1 MTLIRRLAAMVAWI
15 RHRDQAE
22 ARLHD
27 ELQAYVEISAAEK
40 IRAGVEPGEARRLAR
55 LELGGVEQVKEQV
68 RRSRHGGWLDEV
80 GRDLRYAIRLL
91 AQAPAF
97 TTVVLLT
104 LALGIGANT
113 AIFSV
118 VDALLL
124 RWLPVRSPQQLVQI
138 SLLAP
143 DAPASIVG
151 GTVSYPIV
159 RMLAEQRD
167 IFASVGGFSAS
178 RLDVG
183 SPEAV
188 ARVPAAI
195 VTGGFFETLGLEARA
210 GRLLTP
216 ADDVPGAPAV
226 AVISHGYWERQYGGR
241 NDVIGRSILIDG
253 RPVPIVGVT
262 PRGFTGATVGATA
275 DITVAAAALPQV
287 NPGEAPLLGAGNY
300 WLRALA
306 RPREDVSLD
315 QAAARLDAVWRRLAD
330 GLIPPHWSAT
340 QRASTAAQVFRF
352 VPGGTG
358 WSYLRHVYQTPLVVL
373 MAIVGVV
380 LLIACANVASLLLA
394 RASSRQREMA
404 LRLALGAGR
413 WRIVRQL
420 LTEGLVLSM
429 AGGALGT
436 AFAWGASRSLVR
448 LMSTPQLPIEIDTTP
463 NLRVL
468 AFTAAVSVGTALLF
482 AVAPAL
488 WATRSEPSSALSTGA
503 RVSRTRSR
511 WLSALVSGQLALALV
526 LIAAAGL
533 FVRTFENIRG
543 LDAGFDA
550 GGVVF
555 AELDPRR
562 LGTRD
567 LVAEV
572 EQLPGVAAVSL
583 ATHTPLNGWSWSEPF
598 VPVGRPLPE
607 RDTARAIGVGPGYFS
622 ALRVRIASG
631 RAFAASDRRGA
642 PLVAIVN
649 EAFARHHFPG
659 QAVAGQRLSAKLERV
674 WQELT
679 IVGVV
684 ANMQLD
690 GLRAAP
696 PQTVYLPYAQ
706 LSGSRQVNLL
716 VRGTGA
722 PGHLARTVEQTL
734 RAALPGTPIEIQP
747 LATQVGATIVQER
760 VLALLAG
767 SFGAIALVLA
777 AVGLY
782 GLIAYGVTQ
791 RTPELGVRLALGAR
805 RRQVVGLVLADAA
818 RLVVIGVGLGL
829 PLAWAASR
837 SVRTLLFGV
846 SLTDPLAAGGSI
858 AVLVA
863 AALVAAYLPARRAA
877 RTDPLVAL
885 RHE

>member
-1 MTLIRRLAAMVAWI
+1 VTLIRRIAAMVAWI

-27 ELQAYVEISAAEK
+27 ELQAYVELSAADK
-40 IRAGVEPGEARRLAR
+40 VRAGMEPAEARRQAR
-55 LELGGVEQVKEQV
+55 IELGGVEQVKEQV
-68 RRSRHGGWLDEV
+68 RRTRHGGWLDEL

-97 TTVVLLT
+97 TAVVVLT
-104 LALGIGANT
+104 LALGIGAST

-138 SLLAP
+138 SLFAR
-143 DAPASIVG
+143 DAPTSAVG
-151 GTVSYPIV
+151 GTLSYPIV

-167 IFASVGGFSAS
+167 VFASVGGFTPS

-183 SPEAV
+183 SPDAV

-195 VTGGFFETLGLEARA
+195 VTGGFFETLGLEARV
-210 GRLLTP
+210 GRLLKAT
-216 ADDVPGAPAV
+216 DDVPGAPAV

-241 NDVIGRSILIDG
+241 DDVIGQSILIDG

-262 PRGFTGATVGATA
+262 PRGFHGATVGETA

-287 NPGEAPLLGAGNY
+287 NPGAAPLLGAGNF

-306 RPREDVSLD
+306 RPREDVPLV

-330 GLIPPHWSAT
+330 SLIPPHWSAT
-340 QRASTAAQVFRF
+340 QRASVAAQVFRF

-358 WSYLRHVYQTPLVVL
+358 WSYLRHIYRTPLVVL

-420 LTEGLVLSM
+420 LTEGLVLSI

-448 LMSTPQLPIEIDTTP
+448 LMSTPQLPIAIDLAP
-463 NLRVL
+463 NLRLL

-488 WATRSEPSSALSTGA
+488 WATASDPASALSTGT

-511 WLSALVSGQLALALV
+511 WLRALVSGQLALALV

-533 FVRTFENIRG
+533 FVRTFQNIRG
-543 LDAGFDA
+543 LDPGFDTD
-550 GGVVF
+550 GVVF
-555 AELDPRR
+555 AELDARR
-562 LGTRD
+562 VGPRD

-572 EQLPGVAAVSL
+572 EQLPGVAAAAL
-583 ATHTPLNGWSWSEPF
+583 ATHTPLSGAFWSEPF
-598 VPVGRPLPE
+598 VAAGRPLPE
-607 RDTARAIGVGPGYFS
+607 RDTALAIGVGPSYFS

-631 RAFAASDRRGA
+631 RAFEAADRRGA

-649 EAFARHHFPG
+649 DAFARHHYPG
-659 QAVAGQRLSAKLERV
+659 QAVVGQRLSARLQRV

-679 IVGVV
+679 IVGVA
-684 ANMQLD
+684 ANTQLT
-690 GLRAAP
+690 GLRADP
-696 PQTVYLPYAQ
+696 PQTVYLPFAQ
-706 LSGSRQVNLL
+706 LTDVHQVNLL
-716 VRGTGA
+716 VRGSGS
-722 PGHLARTVEQTL
+722 PGSLARTIEPTV
-734 RAALPGTPIEIQP
+734 RAALPGMPIELQP
-747 LATQVGATIVQER
+747 LATQVGGTIAQER

-767 SFGAIALVLA
+767 SFGLIALVLA

-782 GLIAYGVTQ
+782 GLIAYGVAQ

-805 RRQVVGLVLADAA
+805 RRQVVGLVLGDAM
-818 RLVVIGVGLGL
+818 RLVAVGVGLGL
-829 PLAWAASR
+829 PLVWAASR
-837 SVRTLLFGV
+837 WVRTLLFGV
-846 SLTDPLAAGGSI
+846 SPADPLAAGGSI

-863 AALVAAYLPARRAA
+863 AALAAAYLPARRAA

>member
-1 MTLIRRLAAMVAWI
+1 MTLFRRIAAMVGWI
-15 RHRDQAE
+15 RHRERAE
-22 ARLHD
+22 AQLDD
-27 ELQAYVEISAAEK
+27 ELRTYVELSAADK
-40 IRAGVEPGEARRLAR
+40 IRAGVEPAEARRLAC

-80 GRDLRYAIRLL
+80 GCDLRYAIRVV
-91 AQAPAF
+91 ARAPGF
-97 TTVVLLT
+97 TAVVVLT
-104 LALGIGANT
+104 LAIGIGANT

-138 SLLAP
+138 SLFAR
-143 DAPASIVG
+143 DAPASAVG
-151 GTVSYPIV
+151 GTLSYPIV

-167 IFASVGGFSAS
+167 IFASVGGFSPS
-178 RLDVG
+178 RLAVG
-183 SPEAV
+183 PPDAV
-188 ARVPAAI
+188 TRVPAAI
-195 VTGGFFETLGLEARA
+195 VTGGFFETLGLEARL

-216 ADDVPGAPAV
+216 ADDAPGASAA

-241 NDVIGRSILIDG
+241 DDAIGKTLLIDG

-262 PRGFTGATVGATA
+262 PRGFNGATVGATA

-287 NPGEAPLLGAGNY
+287 SPGEAPLLEAGNF

-306 RPREDVSLD
+306 RPREHVPLE

-330 GLIPPHWSAT
+330 GVIPSHWPAT
-340 QRASTAAQVFRF
+340 QRATVAANVFRF
-352 VPGGTG
+352 ESGGTG
-358 WSYLRHVYQTPLVVL
+358 WSFLRQVYRTPLVVL

-420 LTEGLVLSM
+420 LTEGLVLAI

-436 AFAWGASRSLVR
+436 ACAWAASRALVR
-448 LMSTPQLPIEIDTTP
+448 LMSTPQLPIAIDLTP
-463 NLRVL
+463 TLRVL
-468 AFTAAVSVGTALLF
+468 GFTAAVSVGTALLF

-488 WATRSEPSSALSTGA
+488 WATSSDPSSALSTGA
-503 RVSRTRSR
+503 RASRTRSR
-511 WLSALVSGQLALALV
+511 WLRALVSGQLALALV
-526 LIAAAGL
+526 LIAAASL
-533 FVRTFENIRG
+533 FVRTFENIRS

-550 GGVVF
+550 DGVVF

-567 LVAEV
+567 LVAAV
-572 EQLPGVAAVSL
+572 EQLPGVTAASL
-583 ATHTPLNGWSWSEPF
+583 ATHTPLNGWYWSEAF
-598 VPVGRPLPE
+598 VPAGQPRPE
-607 RDTARAIGVGPGYFS
+607 RDTAMAVGVGPGYFA
-622 ALRVRIASG
+622 ALRVRMAAG
-631 RAFAASDRRGA
+631 RAFAASDGRGA
-642 PLVAIVN
+642 PPVAIVN
-649 EAFARHHFPG
+649 EAYARRHFAN
-659 QAVAGQRLSAKLERV
+659 QAAVGQRLSAKLQDV

-679 IVGVV
+679 IVGVA
-684 ANMQLD
+684 ANMQLA
-690 GLRAAP
+690 GLRAEP
-696 PQTVYLPYAQ
+696 PRTVYLPYAQ
-706 LSGSRQVNLL
+706 LAEPHQVNLV
-716 VRGTGA
+716 VRA
-722 PGHLARTVEQTL
+722 SASPAALARTIEQTL

-782 GLIAYGVTQ
+782 GLIAYGVAQ
-791 RTPELGVRLALGAR
+791 RTSELGVRLALGAR
-805 RRQVVGLVLADAA
+805 RRQVAGLVLVDAM
-818 RLVVIGVGLGL
+818 RLVAVGVGLGL

-837 SVRTLLFGV
+837 WVRVLLFGI
-846 SLTDPLAAGGSI
+846 SPADPLAAVGAV

-863 AALVAAYLPARRAA
+863 AALAAAYLPARRAA